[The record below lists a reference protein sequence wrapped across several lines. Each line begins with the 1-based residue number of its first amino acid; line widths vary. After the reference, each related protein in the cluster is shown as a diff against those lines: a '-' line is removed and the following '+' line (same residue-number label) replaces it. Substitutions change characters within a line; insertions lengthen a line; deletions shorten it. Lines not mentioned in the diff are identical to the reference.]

1 MGEKAAAA
9 ERAYQDRL
17 ERSRESFRQ
26 DQITEGLRNLARI
39 FEGGDYGYGYVD
51 PRELR
56 AGQKYYTAEGQEFAL
71 PTAFQGYQVG
81 DPTGPG
87 SAYLLRGGQVIGPA
101 ANYTQQLNR
110 GGSSLR
116 AGDQFVTQN
125 ADGTYTVRPVELAS
139 SGVRGGAVYRQ
150 GAPVQ
155 YTSAPT
161 GFPTSITPGQS
172 PRTLGEV
179 YGVNDLGSGNA
190 AYWEAAALLP
200 QLYREKKT
208 TTGFDEAYHNRMRDA
223 YMSSATPQIE
233 DAYEK
238 ARREL
243 AFSLSRAGTGDSSMA
258 TRRYADLDKDFRLR
272 QQEAANSAQDLVKQS
287 KLNIASARQRAED
300 TLYSS
305 SPTAP
310 EQAAQA
316 ALAQANA
323 LASGGVPNYSPMGVL
338 FQNASAGLAGYA
350 DAARYAGMER
360 RVRDEYEGLRAPG
373 ESSARTVRS

>member
-1 MGEKAAAA
+1 MSTENFWN
-9 ERAYQDRL
+9 EQRAGQDRL
-17 ERSRESFRQ
+17 ERSREAFRQ

-56 AGQKYYTAEGQEFAL
+56 AGQTYYTAEGQEFVL
-71 PTAFQGYQVG
+71 PGTFQGYTIGSPESEAYAANVAAVPRPSGGGMRPAAASVVAPQIVLPATRFG
-81 DPTGPG
+81 SGLNAMGRYFTDVNAVPVPTGL
-87 SAYLLRGGQVIGPA
+87 STA
-101 ANYTQQLNR
+101 
-110 GGSSLR
+110 
-116 AGDQFVTQN
+116 
-125 ADGTYTVRPVELAS
+125 E
-139 SGVRGGAVYRQ
+139 
-150 GAPVQ
+150 
-155 YTSAPT
+155 
-161 GFPTSITPGQS
+161 S
-172 PRTLGEV
+172 PSPKTMGEV
-179 YGVNDLGSGNA
+179 YGVGTAGSALGAGTSNP
-190 AYWEAAALLP
+190 AYWEAATLLP

-208 TTGFDEAYHNRMRDA
+208 TTGYDEAYHNRMRDA

-243 AFSLSRAGTGDSSMA
+243 AFSLSRAGIGDSSMA

-287 KLNIASARQRAED
+287 KLNIASVRQRAED

-360 RVRDEYEGLRAPG
+360 RMRDEYEGLRAPD
-373 ESSARTVRS
+373 ESSARTVRRS